1 MTVDEDGNLKA
12 ISNGTVIIVVIADD
26 GSDVTTNVEVK
37 VNAPSIYYK
46 TNVEK
51 QGWQSNWSKNGTF
64 SGSMGLAR
72 RLLLNEKSRILS
84 AAFCNQNPAFLLFY
98 SVLKRLTF
106 DYLYIGLL
114 RTVTFAVELSIRS
127 FRQLLSAVKEG
138 GHEKCIGEY
147 PRERAGQ
154 AGACEAEPRNEEYAG

>member
-84 AAFCNQNPAFLLFY
+84 AAFCNQNPTFLLFY
-98 SVLKRLTF
+98 SVLKRLAF

-114 RTVTFAVELSIRS
+114 RTVTFAAELYPQLSSAS
-127 FRQLLSAVKEG
+127 FCSERRRA
-138 GHEKCIGEY
+138 
-147 PRERAGQ
+147 REMHRRISTRAGWP
-154 AGACEAEPRNEEYAG
+154 GRRL